1 VERSYDS
8 EAQLVIE
15 PKSRSGKRT
24 VPIAKVL
31 REHLI
36 AHRLRSG
43 RSTGLAFGRV
53 ADSPFHPSW
62 LWRQAHKAWDAEN
75 VKRAKKE
82 LDLLQPIG
90 FHECRHTFA
99 SLMIAAG
106 CNAKALTTYM
116 GHTSVAI
123 TYDRYGHPMPG
134 NEGEAASLLDSYLD
148 RSTGA
153 HTGAHAV

>member
-1 VERSYDS
+1 M
-8 EAQLVIE
+8 IE

-116 GHTSVAI
+116 GTQASRSPTTATGTPCLATKGRLRASSTATSTARLARILARTLSSVAI
-123 TYDRYGHPMPG
+123 
-134 NEGEAASLLDSYLD
+134 
-148 RSTGA
+148 
-153 HTGAHAV
+153 